1 MRIIFNTGYVKYNNF
16 LDNIL
21 KHEIFVQVFYV
32 KNYDKLNTISEKSKT
47 CLEEKRD

>member
-16 LDNIL
+16 SDNIL
-21 KHEIFVQVFYV
+21 KPEINLEVKYV
-32 KNYDKLNTISEKSKT
+32 ENYDKLNTIRKKSEP